1 MILKIK
7 SMNGWVMVPNI
18 DYTEYGNVGSKKAG
32 FYEVEVQGRKILVPV
47 IKPNMPDEDLYYP
60 NDDMVIIKSPNHSS
74 ITEKVRVNGRSQFQ
88 VAYSN
93 DNEDDIHNELVTFMS
108 WLRDGLGKV
117 YLFDEAYL
125 LNDQGD
131 TIEHI
136 L

>member
-7 SMNGWVMVPNI
+7 SMHGWVMVPNI
-18 DYTEYGNVGSKKAG
+18 DYAEYGDIGSKKAG
-32 FYEVEVQGRKILVPV
+32 FYKVEVQGRKILVPV
-47 IKPNMPDEDLYYP
+47 IKPNLPDEDLYYP
-60 NDDMVIIKSPNHSS
+60 NDDMVIIKSPNHGST
-74 ITEKVRVNGRSQFQ
+74 TEKVRVNGRSKFE
-88 VAYSN
+88 VARDDN
-93 DNEDDIHNELVTFMS
+93 DDDIHNEFVKFMS
-108 WLRDGLGKV
+108 WLRDGLGNV

>member
-18 DYTEYGNVGSKKAG
+18 DYAEYGNIGSKKAG
-32 FYEVEVQGRKILVPV
+32 FYEVEVQGHRVLVPV
-47 IKPNMPDEDLYYP
+47 IKPNLPNEDLYYP
-60 NDDMVIIKSPNHSS
+60 NDDIVIIKSPNHSS
-74 ITEKVRVNGRSQFQ
+74 ITERVRVNGRSKFE
-88 VAYSN
+88 VARDDN
-93 DNEDDIHNELVTFMS
+93 DDDIHNEFVKFMS
-108 WLRDGLGKV
+108 WLRDGLGNV

>member
-7 SMNGWVMVPNI
+7 SMDGWVMVPNI
-18 DYTEYGNVGSKKAG
+18 DYVDYGNVGSKKVG

-47 IKPNMPDEDLYYP
+47 IKPNLPDEDLYYP
-60 NDDMVIIKSPNHSS
+60 NDDMVIIKSPNHLS
-74 ITEKVRVNGRSQFQ
+74 IIEIIRVNGRSQFE
-88 VAYSN
+88 VAHD

-108 WLRDGLGKV
+108 WLRDDLGRV